1 MIKVIL
7 LIDCASEFDRKL
19 MRGIM
24 KYSKENGPWLF
35 YRMKPQIY
43 SGKDRE
49 EQVIK
54 WAKKWNADAIIG
66 RWNESKSSLLEELN
80 IPVVLQN
87 NRMRSSIYSNLTG
100 DYEETG
106 KMAAEYFRKKFFIN
120 YAYYGVKDIIWS
132 EERYIGFK
140 SEVSKGKAN
149 FFEYKEEPNIEEDR
163 GKIIE
168 WLKQLPKGTALFC
181 CDDAHA
187 LFITETCRMTGI
199 NVPDDI
205 AILGVDDD
213 DLLCEISDPPISSIQ
228 LDVEEGGYQACRQL
242 HQRLLSK
249 SAKPFNISIK
259 PTGIRERLST
269 STFNI
274 SDSHILNIIKFIG
287 DNYTND
293 ISISDIL
300 NIVPLSRRSVE
311 IRFKKATGQT
321 IYQYLITTRIEH
333 MAYQLTT
340 TDRSPSEL
348 AYEVGFRDLTNIFRT
363 FKKYK
368 GCTVSEYRRRF
379 KITSTT
385 LSPSSCDASSE

>member
-66 RWNESKSSLLEELN
+66 RWNETKSSLLEELN

-100 DYEETG
+100 DYEGTG
-106 KMAAEYFRKKFFIN
+106 IMAAEYFRKKFFIN
-120 YAYYGVKDIIWS
+120 YAYFGVRDIIWS
-132 EERYIGFK
+132 EERYVGFK
-140 SEVSKGKAN
+140 SEVLKDKAN
-149 FFEYKEEPNIEEDR
+149 FFEYKEDPNAEEDR
-163 GKIIE
+163 EKLTE
-168 WLKQLPKGTALFC
+168 WLKTLPKGTALFC

-187 LFITETCRMTGI
+187 LFVTETCRMAGI
-199 NVPDDI
+199 SIPDDI
-205 AILGVDDD
+205 AVLGVDDD

-228 LDVEEGGYQACRQL
+228 LEVEEGGYQACRLL
-242 HQRLLSK
+242 HQRLLSN
-249 SAKPFNISIK
+249 SANPFNISIR
-259 PTGIRERLST
+259 PTGIRERQST
-269 STFNI
+269 SSFNI
-274 SDSHILNIIKFIG
+274 SDPHVLNIIRYIG
-287 DNYTND
+287 DNYKNE
-293 ISISDIL
+293 ISIPDIL
-300 NIVPLSRRSVE
+300 GIAPLSRRSVE
-311 IRFKKATGQT
+311 VRFKKATGQT
-321 IYQYLITTRIEH
+321 IYQYLLSMRIEH
-333 MAYQLTT
+333 LAYLLTT

-348 AYEVGFRDLTNIFRT
+348 AYEVGFRDLSNIFRT
-363 FKKYK
+363 FKRYK

-379 KITSTT
+379 NVN
-385 LSPSSCDASSE
+385 

>member
-35 YRMKPQIY
+35 YRMKPQIH

-66 RWNESKSSLLEELN
+66 RWNETKSSLLEELN

-100 DYEETG
+100 DYEGTG
-106 KMAAEYFRKKFFIN
+106 IMAAEYFRKKFFIN
-120 YAYYGVKDIIWS
+120 YAYFGVRDIIWS
-132 EERYIGFK
+132 EERYVGFK
-140 SEVSKGKAN
+140 SEVLKDKAN
-149 FFEYKEEPNIEEDR
+149 FFEYKEDPNAEEDR
-163 GKIIE
+163 EKLTE
-168 WLKQLPKGTALFC
+168 WLKTLPKGTALFC

-187 LFITETCRMTGI
+187 LFVTETCRMAGI
-199 NVPDDI
+199 SIPDDI
-205 AILGVDDD
+205 AVLGVDDD

-228 LDVEEGGYQACRQL
+228 LEVEEGGYQACRLL
-242 HQRLLSK
+242 HQRLLSN
-249 SAKPFNISIK
+249 SANPFNISIR
-259 PTGIRERLST
+259 PTGIRERQST
-269 STFNI
+269 SSFNI
-274 SDSHILNIIKFIG
+274 SDPHVLNIIRYIG
-287 DNYTND
+287 DNYKNE
-293 ISISDIL
+293 ISIPDIL
-300 NIVPLSRRSVE
+300 GIAPLSRRSVE
-311 IRFKKATGQT
+311 VRFKKATGQT
-321 IYQYLITTRIEH
+321 IYQYLLSMRIEH
-333 MAYQLTT
+333 LAYLLTT

-348 AYEVGFRDLTNIFRT
+348 AYEVGFRDLSNIFRT
-363 FKKYK
+363 FKRYK

-379 KITSTT
+379 NVN
-385 LSPSSCDASSE
+385 

>member
-66 RWNESKSSLLEELN
+66 RWNETKSSLLEELN

-100 DYEETG
+100 DYEGTG
-106 KMAAEYFRKKFFIN
+106 IMAAEYFRKKFFIN
-120 YAYYGVKDIIWS
+120 YAYFGVRNIIWS
-132 EERYIGFK
+132 EERYVGFK
-140 SEVSKGKAN
+140 SEVLKDKAN
-149 FFEYKEEPNIEEDR
+149 FFEYKEDPNAEEDR
-163 GKIIE
+163 EKLTE
-168 WLKQLPKGTALFC
+168 WLKTLPKGTALFC

-187 LFITETCRMTGI
+187 LFVTETCRMAGI
-199 NVPDDI
+199 SIPDDI
-205 AILGVDDD
+205 AVLGVDDD

-228 LDVEEGGYQACRQL
+228 LEVEEGGYQACRLL
-242 HQRLLSK
+242 HQRLLSN
-249 SAKPFNISIK
+249 SANPFNISIR
-259 PTGIRERLST
+259 PTGIRERQST
-269 STFNI
+269 SSFNI
-274 SDSHILNIIKFIG
+274 SDPHVLNIIRYIG
-287 DNYTND
+287 DNYKNE
-293 ISISDIL
+293 ISIPDIL
-300 NIVPLSRRSVE
+300 GIVPLSRRSVE
-311 IRFKKATGQT
+311 VRFKKATGQT
-321 IYQYLITTRIEH
+321 IYQYLLSMRIEH
-333 MAYQLTT
+333 LAYLLTT

-348 AYEVGFRDLTNIFRT
+348 AYEVGFRDLSNIFRT
-363 FKKYK
+363 FKRYK

-379 KITSTT
+379 NVN
-385 LSPSSCDASSE
+385 

>member
-35 YRMKPQIY
+35 YRMKPHIY

-66 RWNESKSSLLEELN
+66 RWNETKSSLLEELN

-100 DYEETG
+100 DYEGTG
-106 KMAAEYFRKKFFIN
+106 IMAAEYFRKKFFIN
-120 YAYYGVKDIIWS
+120 YAYFGVRDIIWS
-132 EERYIGFK
+132 EERYVGFK
-140 SEVSKGKAN
+140 SEVLKDKAN
-149 FFEYKEEPNIEEDR
+149 FFEYKEDPNAEEDR
-163 GKIIE
+163 EKLTE
-168 WLKQLPKGTALFC
+168 WLKTLPKGTALFC

-187 LFITETCRMTGI
+187 LFVTETCRMAGI
-199 NVPDDI
+199 SIPDDI
-205 AILGVDDD
+205 AVLGVDDD

-228 LDVEEGGYQACRQL
+228 LEVEEGGYQACRLL
-242 HQRLLSK
+242 HQRLLSN
-249 SAKPFNISIK
+249 SANPFNISIR
-259 PTGIRERLST
+259 PTGIRERQST
-269 STFNI
+269 SSFNI
-274 SDSHILNIIKFIG
+274 SDPHVLNIIRYIG
-287 DNYTND
+287 DNYKNE
-293 ISISDIL
+293 ISIPDIL
-300 NIVPLSRRSVE
+300 GIAPLSRRSVE
-311 IRFKKATGQT
+311 VRFKKATGQT
-321 IYQYLITTRIEH
+321 IYQYLLSIRIEH
-333 MAYQLTT
+333 LAYLLTT

-348 AYEVGFRDLTNIFRT
+348 AYEVGFRDLSNIFRT
-363 FKKYK
+363 FKRYK

-379 KITSTT
+379 NVN
-385 LSPSSCDASSE
+385 

>member
-66 RWNESKSSLLEELN
+66 RWNETKSSLLEELN

-100 DYEETG
+100 DYEGTG
-106 KMAAEYFRKKFFIN
+106 IMAAEYFRKKFFIN
-120 YAYYGVKDIIWS
+120 YAYFGVRDIIWS
-132 EERYIGFK
+132 EERYVGFK
-140 SEVSKGKAN
+140 SEVLKDKAN
-149 FFEYKEEPNIEEDR
+149 FFEYKEDPNAEEDR
-163 GKIIE
+163 EKLTE
-168 WLKQLPKGTALFC
+168 WLKTLPKGTALFC

-187 LFITETCRMTGI
+187 LFVTETCRMAGI
-199 NVPDDI
+199 SIPDDI
-205 AILGVDDD
+205 AVLGVDDD

-228 LDVEEGGYQACRQL
+228 LEVEEGGYQACRLL
-242 HQRLLSK
+242 HQRLLSN
-249 SAKPFNISIK
+249 SANPFNISIR
-259 PTGIRERLST
+259 PTGIRERQST
-269 STFNI
+269 SSFNI
-274 SDSHILNIIKFIG
+274 SDPHVLNIIRYIC
-287 DNYTND
+287 DNYKNE
-293 ISISDIL
+293 ISIPDIL
-300 NIVPLSRRSVE
+300 GIAPLSRRSVE
-311 IRFKKATGQT
+311 VRFKKATGQT
-321 IYQYLITTRIEH
+321 IYQYLLSMRIEH
-333 MAYQLTT
+333 LAYLLTT

-348 AYEVGFRDLTNIFRT
+348 AYEVGFRDLSNIFRT
-363 FKKYK
+363 FKRYK

-379 KITSTT
+379 NVN
-385 LSPSSCDASSE
+385 

>member
-66 RWNESKSSLLEELN
+66 RWNETKSSLLEELN

-87 NRMRSSIYSNLTG
+87 NRTRSSIYSNLTG
-100 DYEETG
+100 DYEGTG
-106 KMAAEYFRKKFFIN
+106 IMAAEYFRKKFFIN
-120 YAYYGVKDIIWS
+120 YAYFGVRDIIWS
-132 EERYIGFK
+132 EERYVGFK
-140 SEVSKGKAN
+140 SEVLKDKAN
-149 FFEYKEEPNIEEDR
+149 FFEYKEDPNAEEDR
-163 GKIIE
+163 EKLTE
-168 WLKQLPKGTALFC
+168 WLKTLPKGTALFC

-187 LFITETCRMTGI
+187 LFVTETCRMAGI
-199 NVPDDI
+199 SIPDDI
-205 AILGVDDD
+205 AVLGVDDD

-228 LDVEEGGYQACRQL
+228 LEVEEGGYQACRLL
-242 HQRLLSK
+242 HQRLLSN
-249 SAKPFNISIK
+249 SANPFNISIR
-259 PTGIRERLST
+259 PTGIRERQST
-269 STFNI
+269 SSFNI
-274 SDSHILNIIKFIG
+274 SDPHVLNIIRYIG
-287 DNYTND
+287 DNYKNE
-293 ISISDIL
+293 ISIPDIL
-300 NIVPLSRRSVE
+300 GIAPLSRRSVE
-311 IRFKKATGQT
+311 VRFKKATGQT
-321 IYQYLITTRIEH
+321 IYQYLLSMRIEH
-333 MAYQLTT
+333 LAYLLTT

-348 AYEVGFRDLTNIFRT
+348 AYEVGFRDLSNIFRT
-363 FKKYK
+363 FKRYK

-379 KITSTT
+379 NVN
-385 LSPSSCDASSE
+385 

>member
-66 RWNESKSSLLEELN
+66 RWNETKSSLLEELN

-87 NRMRSSIYSNLTG
+87 NRTRSSIYSNLTG
-100 DYEETG
+100 DYEGTG
-106 KMAAEYFRKKFFIN
+106 IMAAEYFRKKFFIN
-120 YAYYGVKDIIWS
+120 YAYFGVRDIIWS
-132 EERYIGFK
+132 EERYVGFK
-140 SEVSKGKAN
+140 SEVLKDKAN
-149 FFEYKEEPNIEEDR
+149 FFEYKEDPNAEEDR
-163 GKIIE
+163 EKLTE
-168 WLKQLPKGTALFC
+168 WLKTLPKGTALFC

-187 LFITETCRMTGI
+187 LFVTETCRMAGI
-199 NVPDDI
+199 SIPDDI
-205 AILGVDDD
+205 AVLGVDDD

-228 LDVEEGGYQACRQL
+228 LEVEEGGYQACRLL
-242 HQRLLSK
+242 HQRLLSN
-249 SAKPFNISIK
+249 SANPFNISIR
-259 PTGIRERLST
+259 PTGIRERQST
-269 STFNI
+269 SSFNI
-274 SDSHILNIIKFIG
+274 SDPHVLNIIRYIG
-287 DNYTND
+287 DNYKNE
-293 ISISDIL
+293 ISIPDIL
-300 NIVPLSRRSVE
+300 GIAPLSRRSVE
-311 IRFKKATGQT
+311 VRFKKATGQT
-321 IYQYLITTRIEH
+321 IYQYLLSMRIEH
-333 MAYQLTT
+333 LAYLLTT

-348 AYEVGFRDLTNIFRT
+348 AYEVGFRDLSNIFRT
-363 FKKYK
+363 FKRFK

-379 KITSTT
+379 NVN
-385 LSPSSCDASSE
+385 